1 MDCFFYKI
9 AITPKEKNN
18 FLREW
23 ENQRKIA
30 SKIRDEYDSVGDNKF
45 NNEVIEKVK
54 NKDIRPEF
62 IEPLQK
68 KTRTY

>member
-68 KTRTY
+68 KPRTY